1 MLIRQ
6 LPVCPYFNCH
16 CFRLVQKMGTKHKGC
31 LTYYR
36 RTLLAIEDQKLF
48 ERFRPY
54 LKIILWHQE
63 WKKYFSICMGC
74 MTLKQYCHDTM
85 TVSSDTVTHG
95 AELRHWQTLVS
106 DNNLNRSWLWLT
118 ALSHFISLHLAIY
131 LTPSDTRSGLPDIL
145 SSESKTIEIWT
156 CCNSNGNNIQPK

>member
-1 MLIRQ
+1 MTAYCNMLIRQ

-36 RTLLAIEDQKLF
+36 RTLLTIEDQKLF

-54 LKIILWHQE
+54 LKIILWQLE

-74 MTLKQYCHDTM
+74 MTLKLCCHDTE
-85 TVSSDTVTHG
+85 TVRQG
-95 AELRHWQTLVS
+95 PETLVS
-106 DNNLNRSWLWLT
+106 DNNLNRSWLWLVRL
-118 ALSHFISLHLAIY
+118 LSHTLYHYI
-131 LTPSDTRSGLPDIL
+131 LPYI
-145 SSESKTIEIWT
+145 
-156 CCNSNGNNIQPK
+156 